1 MQNKPILVVDDED
14 QWRTTLLRVFNR
26 SGYNVD
32 SASDGAEALNK
43 FKENDYGLVIADA
56 GMPEMSGME
65 FLGKVKKISPDVPV
79 IMVTGHGTINNAVEA
94 MQKGAFDYIL
104 KPFSSKTIETA
115 VKRAG
120 LSSNGGAKRLPAINQ
135 SCSGNRNKKIITRD
149 ENLLNIL
156 KTAKNIASSN
166 ATVLIQ
172 GESGTGKELLAS
184 FIHQHGRENEAPY
197 VAVNCAALPDSLA
210 ESELFG
216 HERGSFTGA
225 VVRKM
230 GKFEMADGGT
240 IILDEISEMTLP
252 LQAKILRVLQER
264 EIDRVG
270 GNKTVPISAR
280 VIAISN
286 IDLKKAV
293 KKGKFRKDLF
303 YRVNVVMLTI
313 PPLRQRK
320 GDISLLAEHFLEKHS
335 RNNNKKKPRLSDKA
349 MSILIKHDWRGNIR
363 ELENTMERAVLL
375 GEGEVIIPENLY
387 LEESDFDEISDDTK
401 KNIPLKAGITVRD
414 MEKKLIVKT
423 LEDVNDNRTHASE
436 LLGISIRTLRNK
448 LREYRQEC

>member
-1 MQNKPILVVDDED
+1 MNRSSMQNKPILVVDDED
-14 QWRTTLLRVFNR
+14 QGRTTLSRVLNR

-32 SASDGAEALNK
+32 SASGGVEALNK
-43 FKENDYGLVIADA
+43 FKENEYGIVISDDR
-56 GMPEMSGME
+56 MPEMSGIE
-65 FLGKVKKISPDVPV
+65 LLGKIKKISPDVPV
-79 IMVTGHGTINNAVEA
+79 IMLTGHGTVNNAVEA
-94 MQKGAFDYIL
+94 MQKGASDYIL
-104 KPFSSKTIETA
+104 KPFSSKAIETA

-120 LSSNGGAKRLPAINQ
+120 LSSNGGAKRAPAINQ
-135 SCSGNRNKKIITRD
+135 SCPSNKTKKIITRD

-156 KTAKNIASSN
+156 KTAKIIASSN

-184 FIHQHGRENEAPY
+184 FIHQHGRGNKAPY

-216 HERGSFTGA
+216 HEKGSFTGA

-230 GKFEMADGGT
+230 GKFEMAGSGT
-240 IILDEISEMTLP
+240 IVLDEISEMTLP

-270 GNKTVPISAR
+270 GNKTVPINAR

-286 IDLKKAV
+286 IELKKAV
-293 KKGKFRKDLF
+293 KKGTFREDLF
-303 YRVNVVMLTI
+303 YRVNVVALTI
-313 PPLRQRK
+313 PPLRQRR
-320 GDISLLAEHFLEKHS
+320 GDISVLAEHFLEKHS
-335 RNNNKKKPRLSDKA
+335 RNNNKKKPQLSDKA

-375 GEGEVIIPENLY
+375 GEGEIIMPENLY
-387 LEESDFDEISDDTK
+387 LEESDFDEFSDDTK
-401 KNIPLKAGITVRD
+401 IDVPLKAGITVRD

-423 LEDVNDNRTHASE
+423 LE
-436 LLGISIRTLRNK
+436 
-448 LREYRQEC
+448 